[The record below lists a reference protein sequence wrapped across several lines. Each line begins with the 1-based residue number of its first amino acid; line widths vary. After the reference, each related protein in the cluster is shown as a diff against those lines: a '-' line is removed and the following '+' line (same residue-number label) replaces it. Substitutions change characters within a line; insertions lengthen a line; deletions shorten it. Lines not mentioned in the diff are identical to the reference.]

1 MSDFIVSARKYRPA
15 TFESVVGQKHI
26 TDTLRNAVIKG
37 TLAHAY
43 LFCGPRGVGK
53 TTCARILAKTI
64 NCMSPGPDAEP
75 CNECESC
82 RSFNDNRS
90 FNIHELDAAS
100 NNSVDNI
107 RALVEQ
113 VRIPPQVGRYS
124 IYIIDE
130 AHMLSTAAFNAFLK
144 TLEEP
149 PAHAIFILATTEKHK
164 IIPTI
169 LSRCQI
175 YDFKRIKADDV
186 VEYLKFISE
195 REGVTYDDEAL
206 HMIARKADGCMRD
219 ALSMY
224 DKTVLFCKGNLT
236 GHEVAE
242 ALNMLDYDTYFG
254 FVDTVAAGDYADAL
268 LRFDEVLQK
277 GFDSQIFLG
286 GLCGHFR
293 NLLVAKNASTMPLLE
308 VSGTV
313 AERYKKQAESVD
325 VSFIFDAMNIATAAD
340 RDIRNSNSQRLHSE
354 LAILKMC
361 NLSPLKLSKGSVD
374 ATYTLPVIRGAEA
387 SSAQQAQ
394 QAQQVQQVQTTAPA
408 TSARVSAPAAE
419 KKTSVANASD
429 TANTAG
435 TVNTTPAAQPPVTP
449 TPTPYAAPQQNVT
462 TSSHTFSSAAASSVN
477 GSSAPVTPKSFSPSE
492 ASPSGQPHGV
502 ARPTGKSSRL
512 GLSINSMMV
521 KSAAAKAT
529 PAEND
534 NKETESAVCFI
545 APEDETTVLEGCRR
559 YAAELMER
567 RPRLA
572 MAFSAAKIENGKVL
586 LTLNSKIVEQEVMQ
600 NKHEFVKRLMD
611 ITSLD
616 SIDIETHVDETMD
629 EVKTIIVKDEDKL
642 KHLSEKNPVMKQLC
656 SELNLD
662 FS

>member
-1 MSDFIVSARKYRPA
+1 MSDFIVSARKYRPV

-26 TDTLRNAVIKG
+26 TDTLRNAVTRG

-107 RALVEQ
+107 RALTEQ

-175 YDFKRIKADDV
+175 YDFKRIKVDDV
-186 VEYLKFISE
+186 VGYLRFISDS
-195 REGVTYDDEAL
+195 EGVSYDDEAL
-206 HMIARKADGCMRD
+206 HIIAQKADGCMRD

-224 DKTVLFCKGNLT
+224 DKTVLFCGGNLT
-236 GHEVAE
+236 GHAVAE
-242 ALNMLDYDTYFG
+242 ALNVLDYDTYFN
-254 FVDTVAAGDYADAL
+254 FVDAVTSGDYASAL
-268 LRFDEVLQK
+268 MQFDEVLQK
-277 GFDSQIFLG
+277 GFDPQIFLG
-286 GLCGHFR
+286 GLSAHLR
-293 NLLVAKNASTMPLLE
+293 NLLVAGNDSTVSLLE
-308 VSGTV
+308 VSGSV
-313 AERYKKQAESVD
+313 ADRYRNQAAAVQ
-325 VSFIFDAMNIATAAD
+325 VSFVFDALCIASSGE

-354 LAILKMC
+354 IAILKMC
-361 NLSPLKLSKGSVD
+361 NLSPLKLSGGSQTT
-374 ATYTLPVIRGAEA
+374 AYTLPSITGA
-387 SSAQQAQ
+387 SSAP
-394 QAQQVQQVQTTAPA
+394 APQP
-408 TSARVSAPAAE
+408 PA
-419 KKTSVANASD
+419 S
-429 TANTAG
+429 
-435 TVNTTPAAQPPVTP
+435 AQPPRP
-449 TPTPYAAPQQNVT
+449 
-462 TSSHTFSSAAASSVN
+462 
-477 GSSAPVTPKSFSPSE
+477 SAPVAPSAPSPEPAVRPRQQSETPVAKETPVNTVTPPVAPPKPSE
-492 ASPSGQPHGV
+492 PRMPSSASRNSP
-502 ARPTGKSSRL
+502 L
-512 GLSINSMMV
+512 GLSIGTMISDASKRQPV
-521 KSAAAKAT
+521 
-529 PAEND
+529 AEESSSDNAGMPVCKIADND
-534 NKETESAVCFI
+534 ITAVM
-545 APEDETTVLEGCRR
+545 EGCKA

-572 MAFSAAKIENGKVL
+572 MAFNSAKIEDGAVV
-586 LTLNSKIVEQEVMQ
+586 LTLNSKIVEQEIVQ
-600 NKHEFVKRLMD
+600 SKHEFVVRLMALSGVSELD
-611 ITSLD
+611 IATV
-616 SIDIETHVDETMD
+616 VDETIE
-629 EVKTIIVKDEDKL
+629 EVKTILVKDEDKL
-642 KHLSEKNPVMKQLC
+642 KFLSEKNGAMKQLC

-662 FS
+662 FC

>member
-1 MSDFIVSARKYRPA
+1 MSDFIVSARKYRPV

-26 TDTLRNAVIKG
+26 TDTLRNAVMRG

-82 RSFNDNRS
+82 RSFGDNRS

-107 RALVEQ
+107 RALTEQ

-186 VEYLKFISE
+186 VGYLRFISDK
-195 REGVTYDDEAL
+195 EGVSYDDEAL
-206 HMIARKADGCMRD
+206 HIIAQKADGCMRD

-224 DKTVLFCKGNLT
+224 DKTVLFCGGRLT
-236 GHEVAE
+236 GHAVAE
-242 ALNMLDYDTYFG
+242 ALNVLDYDTYFN
-254 FVDTVAAGDYADAL
+254 FVDAVTSGDYASAL
-268 LRFDEVLQK
+268 MQFDEVLQK
-277 GFDSQIFLG
+277 GFDPQIFLG
-286 GLCGHFR
+286 GLSSHLR
-293 NLLVAKNASTMPLLE
+293 NLLVAKNDATMPLLE
-308 VSGTV
+308 VSGSV
-313 AERYKKQAESVD
+313 AERYRKQAAAVQ
-325 VSFIFDAMNIATAAD
+325 VSFVFDALSIASSGE

-354 LAILKMC
+354 IAILKMC
-361 NLSPLKLSKGSVD
+361 NLSPLKLSGGSQTT
-374 ATYTLPVIRGAEA
+374 TYTLPSI
-387 SSAQQAQ
+387 
-394 QAQQVQQVQTTAPA
+394 T
-408 TSARVSAPAAE
+408 SAPAPQ
-419 KKTSVANASD
+419 
-429 TANTAG
+429 
-435 TVNTTPAAQPPVTP
+435 PAAQTPPVAQP
-449 TPTPYAAPQQNVT
+449 KPAAP
-462 TSSHTFSSAAASSVN
+462 
-477 GSSAPVTPKSFSPSE
+477 SAPAVPSVPSPADSRRPAEAPAVEAPPATAPEPKVAQPQMPS
-492 ASPSGQPHGV
+492 S
-502 ARPTGKSSRL
+502 PTGRNSRL
-512 GLSINSMMV
+512 GLSIGTMISDASKRPSV
-521 KSAAAKAT
+521 AEE
-529 PAEND
+529 PASEGVLEPC
-534 NKETESAVCFI
+534 KIAESDTTAVM
-545 APEDETTVLEGCRR
+545 EGCRA

-572 MAFSAAKIENGKVL
+572 MAFNSAKIEDGAVV
-586 LTLNSKIVEQEVMQ
+586 LTLNSKIVEQEVVQ
-600 NKHEFVKRLMD
+600 NKHEFVVRLMALSGVERLD
-611 ITSLD
+611 INTV
-616 SIDIETHVDETMD
+616 VDETLE
-629 EVKTIIVKDEDKL
+629 EVKTILVKDEDKL
-642 KHLSEKNPVMKQLC
+642 KFLSEKNGAMKQLC

-662 FS
+662 FC

>member
-1 MSDFIVSARKYRPA
+1 MSDFIVSARKYRPV

-26 TDTLRNAVIKG
+26 TDTLRNAVVRG

-175 YDFKRIKADDV
+175 YDFKRIKVDDV
-186 VEYLKFISE
+186 VGYLRFISDK
-195 REGVTYDDEAL
+195 EGVSYDDEAL
-206 HMIARKADGCMRD
+206 HIIAQKADGCMRD

-224 DKTVLFCKGNLT
+224 DKTVLFCGGALT
-236 GHEVAE
+236 GHSVAE
-242 ALNMLDYDTYFG
+242 ALNVLDYDTYFN
-254 FVDTVAAGDYADAL
+254 FVDAVTSGDYASAL
-268 LRFDEVLQK
+268 VQFDEVLQK
-277 GFDSQIFLG
+277 GFDPQIFLG
-286 GLCGHFR
+286 GLSAHLR
-293 NLLVAKNASTMPLLE
+293 NLLVAGNDATLPLLE
-308 VSGTV
+308 VSGSV
-313 AERYKKQAESVD
+313 AERYRRQAAAVQ
-325 VSFIFDAMNIATAAD
+325 VSFVFDALAIASAGE
-340 RDIRNSNSQRLHSE
+340 RDIRNSNAQRLHSE
-354 LAILKMC
+354 IAILKMC
-361 NLSPLKLSKGSVD
+361 NLSPLKLSGGSQTTV
-374 ATYTLPVIRGAEA
+374 YTLPSITGAA
-387 SSAQQAQ
+387 SPAPQSAAPVPQPAASATPSGPAPSPQPSRPEPSVSRQPAGV
-394 QAQQVQQVQTTAPA
+394 AAGRETLSVPASAPSPSPAISPKSAEPRTSQTTG
-408 TSARVSAPAAE
+408 R
-419 KKTSVANASD
+419 N
-429 TANTAG
+429 
-435 TVNTTPAAQPPVTP
+435 
-449 TPTPYAAPQQNVT
+449 
-462 TSSHTFSSAAASSVN
+462 
-477 GSSAPVTPKSFSPSE
+477 
-492 ASPSGQPHGV
+492 
-502 ARPTGKSSRL
+502 SRL
-512 GLSINSMMV
+512 GLSINTMISDAS
-521 KSAAAKAT
+521 KR
-529 PAEND
+529 PAVSEEPSSD
-534 NKETESAVCFI
+534 DAVIPACKIAESDTTAVM
-545 APEDETTVLEGCRR
+545 EGCRA

-572 MAFSAAKIENGKVL
+572 MAFNSAKIEDGAVV
-586 LTLNSKIVEQEVMQ
+586 LTLNSKIVEQEVVQ
-600 NKHEFVKRLMD
+600 NKHEFITRLMALSGVD
-611 ITSLD
+611 QL
-616 SIDIETHVDETMD
+616 DIETVVDETMED
-629 EVKTIIVKDEDKL
+629 VKTIIVKDEDKL
-642 KHLSEKNPVMKQLC
+642 KFLSEKNGAMKQLC

-662 FS
+662 FC